1 MLSDLRE
8 VRRYSLTLRA
18 ISWQR
23 CLLDIWTTT
32 PSTFFWDQLGCFLW
46 IWTRFEK
53 SKEECSS
60 SQPSFQSLYWLWRLR
75 LLRLLSW
82 IELIAKFHIFN
93 TQSVIIDNNVS
104 VVVVLLP
111 QFWFVKVQNW
121 ICFVFKK
128 HTGQSQAPEVKEN
141 TNKQIWKTQLRL
153 TWAPEVKENT
163 NTQENT
169 QVRLTCPPTS
179 PISTWPE
186 KV

>member
-23 CLLDIWTTT
+23 CLLDISGRRPQAHSLGTNSDVF
-32 PSTFFWDQLGCFLW
+32 PEFGLDLREVKRNVPVLSLCFNPCVDYKDYWDYW
-46 IWTRFEK
+46 D
-53 SKEECSS
+53 
-60 SQPSFQSLYWLWRLR
+60 YWL
-75 LLRLLSW
+75 
-82 IELIAKFHIFN
+82 ELIVKFHIFN

-104 VVVVLLP
+104 VVIVLLP
-111 QFWFVKVQNW
+111 QFWFVKVQDW
-121 ICFVFKK
+121 ICFVLKK
-128 HTGQSQAPEVKEN
+128 HTGQSQ
-141 TNKQIWKTQLRL
+141 
-153 TWAPEVKENT
+153 APEVKENT